1 MPVTSSR
8 DGCPIFG
15 RYRFVITRSALSV
28 PVMTD
33 QPHVAGRASADPSVR
48 TSLRTG
54 GVHRR
59 GGVVISAVTLAISAV
74 LVWALA
80 SAVPTSA
87 EPQQDIGQTADRAA
101 GPHVGLHP
109 RVRQVDAAAMSVRY
123 TKLAEAQRQ
132 TLSANLRAEVLKVA
146 KNQLGDP
153 YRAGSAGPNAFD
165 CGGFTQFVFRRALGM
180 DIARTSRGQFQQV
193 ERIKKK
199 DARPGD
205 LVFFFEGGAHHV
217 GIYLGN
223 GKMIDAP
230 NPGESVSVNPIS
242 GSWWGR
248 SFTGIGRLLPA

>member
-1 MPVTSSR
+1 
-8 DGCPIFG
+8 
-15 RYRFVITRSALSV
+15 
-28 PVMTD
+28 MTQAPD
-33 QPHVAGRASADPSVR
+33 PAAAPSVR

-54 GVHRR
+54 RGPRR
-59 GGVVISAVTLAISAV
+59 AAGAVCAVTIAIATA
-74 LVWALA
+74 LIWALA

-87 EPQQDIGQTADRAA
+87 KPAVEPSPSAGRVA
-101 GPHVGLHP
+101 GPAAGLHP
-109 RVRQVDAAAMSVRY
+109 RVRQVDAAAMTVRA
-123 TKLAEAQRQ
+123 KALAQALTQTQRQ
-132 TLSANLRAEVLKVA
+132 AQAANLRAEVLRVA

-180 DIARTSRGQFQQV
+180 DIARTSRGQYQQV

-248 SFTGIGRLLPA
+248 SFTGIGRILPA

>member
-1 MPVTSSR
+1 MT
-8 DGCPIFG
+8 
-15 RYRFVITRSALSV
+15 SALD
-28 PVMTD
+28 PA
-33 QPHVAGRASADPSVR
+33 VAPAVAPSVR

-54 GVHRR
+54 R
-59 GGVVISAVTLAISAV
+59 GAGRGSGRAAAALSAVTIAIATA
-74 LVWALA
+74 LIWALA

-87 EPQQDIGQTADRAA
+87 KPAAEATPSADRVA
-101 GPHVGLHP
+101 GPEAGLHP
-109 RVRQVDAAAMSVRY
+109 RVRQVDAAAMTVR
-123 TKLAEAQRQ
+123 TKALAQALTQTQRQ
-132 TLSANLRAEVLKVA
+132 ARAANLRAEVLRVA

-180 DIARTSRGQFQQV
+180 DIARSSRGQYQQV

-199 DARPGD
+199 DALPGD

-230 NPGESVSVNPIS
+230 NPGESVSINPIS

-248 SFTGIGRLLPA
+248 SFTGIGRILPA

>member
-1 MPVTSSR
+1 
-8 DGCPIFG
+8 
-15 RYRFVITRSALSV
+15 
-28 PVMTD
+28 MTPAPD
-33 QPHVAGRASADPSVR
+33 PAVAPAVAPEVAPAVAPSVR

-54 GVHRR
+54 GVR
-59 GGVVISAVTLAISAV
+59 GRASVVLSAVTIAV
-74 LVWALA
+74 TAALVWALA
-80 SAVPTSA
+80 SAMPSSA
-87 EPQQDIGQTADRAA
+87 EPQREVAPSADRAA
-101 GPHVGLHP
+101 GSEVGLHP
-109 RVRQVDAAAMSVRY
+109 RVRQVDAAAMTLRK
-123 TKLAEAQRQ
+123 KLLTQARSEA
-132 TLSANLRAEVLKVA
+132 LSASLRAEVLRVA

-180 DIARTSRGQFQQV
+180 DIARSSRGQYQQV

-230 NPGESVSVNPIS
+230 NPGEAVSVNPIS

-248 SFTGIGRLLPA
+248 SFTGIGRILPA